1 MEQHAARSRTARWLC
16 LLAGVGIFLSSSSL
30 PQAHTAKEPRFRLA
44 ILGVVH
50 SHAWGHLRE
59 IAKMPGVE
67 LVGIAD
73 PRADLRE
80 AAAKE
85 APGVTLYTDYA
96 KLLDEKKPEG
106 CLGLRRE

>member
-1 MEQHAARSRTARWLC
+1 MQRHRVRCRAAASTLV
-16 LLAGVGIFLSSSSL
+16 LALILFSILA
-30 PQAHTAKEPRFRLA
+30 PHTQSAQPARFRLA

-80 AAAKE
+80 AAGKE
-85 APGVTLYTDYA
+85 APGVPLYADYA
-96 KLLDEKKPEG
+96 KLLDEKKPE
-106 CLGLRRE
+106 